1 VQELSVLSLSKIRYE
16 MKNKLILFSLS
27 LAIAAGF
34 TFCGRLTTENE
45 VKLNGMAQ
53 GTYYAITYFDAENRN
68 LQPEIDSF
76 FKAFDKSAS
85 VYLPESIISRFN
97 NNDPGTIADDAFT
110 TVFNKSIE
118 VSEATNGAFD
128 ITTMPLTNAWG
139 FGFTDPMKLDSAQV
153 DSLLKFVDYK
163 RISLVDGK
171 LIKEIPEIKIDY
183 NAIAQGYSADLIG
196 KMLIEKGITNFL
208 IDVGGEV
215 LAKGKKPDGTQWKV
229 GIEKPANEAND
240 ERSLDVIV
248 KLEDKALASSGNYRR
263 FFVRDG
269 KRYAHTI
276 DPKTGYPVTHTLL
289 SASVMANDCMTA
301 DAYATAFMV
310 MGVEKAKEFLEN
322 RTDLEAHF
330 IYTND
335 EGQYETW
342 TSPGLKK
349 LIQKNE

>member
-1 VQELSVLSLSKIRYE
+1 

-34 TFCGRLTTENE
+34 TFCGRLSTENE

-53 GTYYAITYFDAENRN
+53 GTYYAITYFDVDNRN

-76 FKAFDKSAS
+76 FKAFDRSAS

-97 NNDPGTIADDAFT
+97 NNDPGTIADEDFIT
-110 TVFNKSIE
+110 IFNKSIE

-153 DSLLKFVDYK
+153 DSLLNFVDYR

-171 LIKEIPEIKIDY
+171 MIKEMPEIKIDY

-196 KMLIEKGITNFL
+196 RMLIEKGITNFL

-215 LAKGKKPDGTQWKV
+215 LAQGKKPDGTHWKV
-229 GIEKPANEAND
+229 GIEKPTKEADD
-240 ERSLDVIV
+240 ERTLDVIV
-248 KLEDKALASSGNYRR
+248 KLENKALASSGNYRR
-263 FFVRDG
+263 FFLKDG
-269 KRYAHTI
+269 KRYSHTI
-276 DPKTGYPVTHTLL
+276 DPTTGFPVTHTLL
-289 SASVMANDCMTA
+289 STSVLANDCMTA

-310 MGVEKAKEFLEN
+310 MGVEKSKIFLESHSE
-322 RTDLEAHF
+322 LEAHF
-330 IYTND
+330 IFTNAD
-335 EGQYETW
+335 GHYETW
-342 TSPGLKK
+342 TSPGLKN
-349 LIQKNE
+349 LIQKK

>member
-1 VQELSVLSLSKIRYE
+1 MTK
-16 MKNKLILFSLS
+16 KLTHIFLY
-27 LAIAAGF
+27 LAIIAGF
-34 TFCGRLTTENE
+34 SYCGRLTTENE

-53 GTYYAITYFDAENRN
+53 GTYYAITYYDAENRN

-97 NNDPGTIADDAFT
+97 NNDSITIADDNFIA
-110 TVFNKSIE
+110 VFNKSIE
-118 VSEATNGAFD
+118 VSEATKGAFD

-153 DSLLKFVDYK
+153 ESLLKYVDY
-163 RISLVDGK
+163 RMISLVDGR
-171 LIKEIPEIKIDY
+171 LIKEMPEIKIDY

-196 KMLIEKGITNFL
+196 KMLLEKGIKNFL

-215 LAKGKKPDGTQWKV
+215 LAKGKKSDGTQWKV
-229 GIEKPANEAND
+229 GIEKPSNEADD

-263 FFVRDG
+263 FFVKDG
-269 KRYAHTI
+269 KRYSHTI
-276 DPKTGYPVTHTLL
+276 DPETGFPVTHALL
-289 SASVMANDCMTA
+289 STSVMANDCMTA

-310 MGVEKAKEFLEN
+310 MGVEKAKEFLESHSE
-322 RTDLEAHF
+322 LEAHF
-330 IYTND
+330 IYTNAD
-335 EGQYETW
+335 GHYETW
-342 TSPGLKK
+342 TSPGLKE
-349 LIQKNE
+349 LIQKK

>member
-1 VQELSVLSLSKIRYE
+1 

-27 LAIAAGF
+27 LAIAANF

-76 FKAFDKSAS
+76 FRAFDRSAS

-97 NNDPGTIADDAFT
+97 NNDPGTIADDDFT
-110 TVFNKSIE
+110 TIFKKSIE
-118 VSEATNGAFD
+118 VSEATKGAFD

-153 DSLLKFVDYK
+153 DSLLQYVDYRK
-163 RISLVDGK
+163 ISLVDGK
-171 LIKEIPEIKIDY
+171 LIKEMPEIKIDY

-196 KMLIEKGITNFL
+196 KMLMDRGINIFL
-208 IDVGGEV
+208 VDVGGEV
-215 LAKGKKPDGTQWKV
+215 LAKGKKPDGTLWKV
-229 GIEKPANEAND
+229 GIEKPSKEADD
-240 ERSLDVIV
+240 ERALDAIV
-248 KLEDKALASSGNYRR
+248 VLEDKALASSGNYRR
-263 FFVRDG
+263 FFLKDG
-269 KRYAHTI
+269 KRYSHTI
-276 DPKTGYPVTHTLL
+276 DPKTGFPVTHALL
-289 SASVMANDCMTA
+289 STSVMANDCMTA

-310 MGVEKAKEFLEN
+310 MGVEKAKEFLESN
-322 RTDLEAHF
+322 TELEAHF
-330 IYTND
+330 IYTNAD
-335 EGQYETW
+335 GQYETW

-349 LIQKNE
+349 LIQKK